1 MRGNNGNGNGGKG
14 PAGNAKPHLFT
25 QIEEDGADTTSLI
38 GLGLQA
44 DLQDEGVLR
53 RVSRTGAQLLD
64 IGLAVFVLAFVT
76 PLHRYREEN
85 TLGLAMICL
94 ALGLL
99 LTAAVSTARR
109 ASRLLNNSWVGIRS
123 LFHLAGLGVSG
134 MYLHDAYTYSLNG
147 DAPRDPIP
155 QTAFYPLVFFLI
167 TLALSFTSYRRL
179 DPNLARGYAV
189 QEDKDDP
196 VFKNDEPKGDK

>member
-14 PAGNAKPHLFT
+14 PASNAKPHLFS
-25 QIEEDGADTTSLI
+25 QIDEDGTNTSSLI
-38 GLGLQA
+38 GLGQA
-44 DLQDEGVLR
+44 QELENEGILR

-85 TLGLAMICL
+85 NLGLAMICL

-109 ASRLLNNSWVGIRS
+109 ASRVMNNSWVGVRS
-123 LFHLAGLGVSG
+123 IFHGVALGVSG
-134 MYLHDAYTYSLNG
+134 MYLHDAYSHSLNG
-147 DAPRDPIP
+147 SAPRDPIP
-155 QTAFYPLVFFLI
+155 QTAFYPMVFFLF
-167 TLALSFTSYRRL
+167 TLALSFTSYRRV
-179 DPNLARGYAV
+179 DPNVARGYAV
-189 QEDKDDP
+189 QEDKDETL
-196 VFKNDEPKGDK
+196 FKRDEPNGDK